1 MLKVA
6 EKVDEVLYVNINYK
20 SGLYSFDN
28 PKSFPDIPE
37 EIMVNVP
44 FYYSENSFEELVET
58 IGDEDDKYIYMPH
71 HPGNLKLIE
80 SLAKVLMDE
89 YQKTVFIQDE
99 EAEPKGFI
107 QEGAGIVV
115 IKHGDQL
122 RVLDEIEEA
131 DLETI
136 FDDLYESR
144 IEIDYEY
151 KNAMKNG
158 FVAFMTGTYPGG
170 IDNTL
175 AKHVLLND
183 KCPDDIN
190 QYVDMNGAVICPNE
204 NKTTKET
211 IQHVHTIYEDC
222 VMIDSDNIDL
232 KHRIC
237 SYKDFV
243 YLKRNNQLKEDIT
256 YYLKI
261 ENQEDLTAFSSDLD
275 EYIKTGLV
283 DIYDKKIVDSC
294 RWTSNCGLKK
304 LLRFRIENEE
314 IYPCL
319 TSNVSIGSVKME
331 PEKRII
337 EANRLYDRA
346 LSETGRNANCAC
358 LPEGITKEDYIDFM
372 EKYPMV
378 SDYIFQNQLTCYI
391 KKNGKTC
398 KDVSSVR
405 FSTGDRRLVYPR
417 SKASKK
423 SINVFNI
430 NGNYYY
436 FDIRTGK
443 LLKLES
449 KYVFLME
456 AHANGETENA
466 IVEEM
471 ANYLSV
477 ENVVA
482 KEVVNQGM
490 KTLKAG
496 GMIE

>member
-1 MLKVA
+1 MLSVA
-6 EKVDEVLYVNINYK
+6 EKIDEILYVNINYK

-28 PKSFPDIPE
+28 PKAFSDIPE

-71 HPGNLKLIE
+71 HSGNLELIK

-89 YQKTVFIQDE
+89 YQKTVVIQDE
-99 EAEPKGFI
+99 KVAPKGFLKDDS
-107 QEGAGIVV
+107 GILV
-115 IKHGDQL
+115 INNGCQL
-122 RVLDEIEEA
+122 KALKEIEEVDFEA
-131 DLETI
+131 VFDELSETKLEV
-136 FDDLYESR
+136 DQ
-144 IEIDYEY
+144 DYEI
-151 KNAMKNG
+151 AMRNG
-158 FVAFMTGTYPGG
+158 FVAFMTGAYPAG
-170 IDNTL
+170 IDNTM
-175 AKHVLLND
+175 AKHVLLID

-190 QYVDMNGAVICPNE
+190 QYVDMNGAVICTKE
-204 NKTTKET
+204 NKPEEAT
-211 IQHVHTIYEDC
+211 IQHVHTLYEDGL
-222 VMIDSDNIDL
+222 MIDSNNIDL
-232 KHRIC
+232 KHHIC

-243 YLKRNNQLKEDIT
+243 DLKGNNQLNEDVT

-261 ENQEDLTAFSSDLD
+261 ENQDDLEAFSKDLD

-283 DIYDKKIVDSC
+283 DVYDKKIVDSC

-304 LLRFRIENEE
+304 LLRFRIENGE

-319 TSNVSIGSVKME
+319 TSKVSIGSVEME
-331 PEKRII
+331 PEQRIV

-346 LSETGRNANCAC
+346 LSEAGEKAKCAC
-358 LPEGITKEDYIDFM
+358 LPEGITRESYIGFM

-378 SDYIFQNQLTCYI
+378 ADYIFQNQLTSYI
-391 KKNGKTC
+391 RKNGKTC

-405 FSTGDRRLVYPR
+405 FSTGDRRLVYPK
-417 SKASKK
+417 SKVTKK

-430 NGNYYY
+430 DGNYYY
-436 FDIRTGK
+436 FDLRTGK
-443 LLKLES
+443 LLRLES

-456 AHANGETENA
+456 AQANGEAENA

>member
-1 MLKVA
+1 MLNVA
-6 EKVDEVLYVNINYK
+6 EKIDEILYVNINYK

-28 PKSFPDIPE
+28 PKSFVDIPE
-37 EIMVNVP
+37 EIMVNSP

-58 IGDEDDKYIYMPH
+58 IGEEDDQYIYMPH
-71 HPGNLKLIE
+71 HPGNLKLIK
-80 SLAKVLMDE
+80 SLALVLMNE
-89 YQKTVFIQDE
+89 YQKTVFIQDDN
-99 EAEPKGFI
+99 AEPKGFL
-107 QEGAGIVV
+107 QEEAGIIVV
-115 IKHGDQL
+115 NNGEQL
-122 RVLDEIEEA
+122 RLLEEIEEA
-131 DLETI
+131 DVESVLEE
-136 FDDLYESR
+136 LCEAKV
-144 IEIDYEY
+144 EIDYDY
-151 KNAMKNG
+151 KIAMRNG
-158 FVAFMTGTYPGG
+158 FAAFMTGNYPAG
-170 IDNTL
+170 IDNTM

-183 KCPDDIN
+183 KCPEDIN

-204 NKTTKET
+204 NKVNSET

-222 VMIDSDNIDL
+222 LMIDSDNIDL

-237 SYKDFV
+237 SYNSFV
-243 YLKRNNQLKEDIT
+243 DLKKNNQLKEDIT

-261 ENQEDLTAFSSDLD
+261 ENHEDLEAFSKDID

-319 TSNVSIGSVKME
+319 TSNVSIGSVDME
-331 PEKRII
+331 PEQRIV
-337 EANRLYDRA
+337 EANRLYDKS
-346 LSETGRNANCAC
+346 LSQSGEKANCAC
-358 LPEGITKEDYIDFM
+358 LPEAITKEEYVSFM

-378 SDYIFQNQLTCYI
+378 ADYIFQNQLTSYI
-391 KKNGKTC
+391 RKNGKTC

-405 FSTGDRRLVYPR
+405 FSTGDRRLVYPK

-430 NGNYYY
+430 DGNFYY
-436 FDIRTGK
+436 FDLKTGK

-456 AHANGETENA
+456 AHANGETESA

-477 ENVVA
+477 ENIVA
-482 KEVVNQGM
+482 QEIVNQGM